1 MEDGKMTLKTITRL
15 WCIALLVISIA
26 TLIYA
31 GSNIAGIKLP
41 DICIRILGI
50 VELIALPVLAYTSI
64 KKRGK

>member
-1 MEDGKMTLKTITRL
+1 MNIKSITRL
-15 WCIALLVISIA
+15 WCIALLSIGIA

-31 GSNIAGIKLP
+31 GCNIAGIKLP

-64 KKRGK
+64 KKFKK

>member
-1 MEDGKMTLKTITRL
+1 MTIKTITRL
-15 WCIALLVISIA
+15 WCIALLIISIA

-64 KKRGK
+64 KKFKK

>member
-1 MEDGKMTLKTITRL
+1 MNNMKTITIL
-15 WCIALLVISIA
+15 WSIALLCISIA

-41 DICIRILGI
+41 DVCIRILGI

-64 KKRGK
+64 KKFKK